1 MKNLFFRFNSF
12 FAELLLNDRIY
23 VIFSQNSKNIHS
35 GAIIRIAIVNLAIIP
50 RRRGVLLC
58 QFLRHWCLLV
68 HLQV

>member
-1 MKNLFFRFNSF
+1 MKIYSFVSTLF
-12 FAELLLNDRIY
+12 FAELLLKDRIY

-35 GAIIRIAIVNLAIIP
+35 GAIIRIAIVNIAIIP